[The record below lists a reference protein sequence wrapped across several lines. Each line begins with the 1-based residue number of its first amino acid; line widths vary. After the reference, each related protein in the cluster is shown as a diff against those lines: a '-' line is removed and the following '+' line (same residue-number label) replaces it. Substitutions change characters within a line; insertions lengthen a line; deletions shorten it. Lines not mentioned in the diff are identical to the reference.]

1 MTMTMTMT
9 QALRSPFDL
18 LALTADPRFALNLL
32 MLLFICDRLPSGIH
46 RRDHLIQFS
55 RRSL

>member
-1 MTMTMTMT
+1 MT